1 VFFTFHFSDLN
12 GTRIVGKKALELT
25 IDLAKEAGA
34 LATKYL
40 KAPHDLEYEKTFMPF
55 VLLSKKR
62 YVGMLYEEDPD
73 KCKRKAMGLVLKR
86 RDNAPVVKEVYG
98 GVIDIIMHDQ
108 DFDKAIQFTRQMLQ
122 DTIDGK
128 IPMDKLVFSKSL
140 RSGYKNPKQI
150 AHKVLADRIG
160 KREPGNKPRPG
171 DRVAFAYIQT
181 KGKKLQGERIETP
194 EYIKEHGLK
203 LDYGFYISN
212 QIMKPIQQIF
222 ALIIENVPSFKKK
235 VPAFRSKL
243 RKIKQDFKGD
253 EVKLHKKETDLRNK
267 MVKELIFDEYLMK
280 SRNIA
285 ENNRMITE
293 FF

>member
-1 VFFTFHFSDLN
+1 
-12 GTRIVGKKALELT
+12 
-25 IDLAKEAGA
+25 
-34 LATKYL
+34 
-40 KAPHDLEYEKTFMPF
+40 MPF

-86 RDNAPVVKEVYG
+86 RDNAPIVKEVYG

-128 IPMDKLVFSKSL
+128 IPIDKLIFSKSL
-140 RSGYKNPKQI
+140 RSGYKNPNQI

-171 DRVAFAYIQT
+171 DRIAFAYIQT
-181 KGKKLQGERIETP
+181 KGKKLQGDKIETP
-194 EYIKEHGLK
+194 EFIKANNLK
-203 LDYGFYISN
+203 LDYGFYITN

-243 RKIKQDFKGD
+243 RKIKQEFKGD
-253 EVKLHKKETDLRNK
+253 EVKLQKKETDLRNK
-267 MVKELIFDEYLMK
+267 MVEELIFDEYLMK